1 MSAIIEAVKRNLDIT
16 QNKPL
21 KISLYEA
28 FRKTIILGQIPAGTR
43 INEKEFSTALNISR
57 TPIRYALTEL
67 TKELLVEHIPKIGI
81 IVKGISIKDAL
92 EIYDIRKALDTLATI
107 KAMTLMTPEDF
118 QQLQAILEECEQL
131 NQANRVDEV
140 LANFTKFNDFIY
152 AKSQMTRLRDIVSE
166 LRTYVIYFRD
176 LSIRSSQRRSAALEE
191 HWLIY
196 RGMCNHD
203 IDQITLITHEHLD
216 RSLRFILKQ
225 MEKLHID

>member
-118 QQLQAILEECEQL
+118 QELQAILEECEQL

-140 LANFTKFNDFIY
+140 LANFTKFNDCIY
-152 AKSQMTRLRDIVSE
+152 A
-166 LRTYVIYFRD
+166 IYFPD

>member
-118 QQLQAILEECEQL
+118 QELQAILEECEQL
-131 NQANRVDEV
+131 NH
-140 LANFTKFNDFIY
+140 
-152 AKSQMTRLRDIVSE
+152 AKSQMPRLRDIVSE

>member
-118 QQLQAILEECEQL
+118 QELQAILEECEQL

-166 LRTYVIYFRD
+166 LP
-176 LSIRSSQRRSAALEE
+176 IRSSQRRSAALEE

>member
-118 QQLQAILEECEQL
+118 QELQAILEECEQL
-131 NQANRVDEV
+131 N
-140 LANFTKFNDFIY
+140 Y